1 MTVCF
6 LPHDSL
12 FLPPSFPGGNV
23 KKFAA
28 LIATAAVAL
37 AACGSNDEA
46 TITMPTVA
54 ESAEAVVVGAWAR
67 NSPMAA
73 SVGAGYLVIT
83 SPIDDELLGIAVPAE
98 IAARVELHE
107 TVAVES
113 ADDSDTSGHGDSG
126 HGSMPPMAG
135 GMMTMR
141 EVGSIEL
148 PAGKMVMLQPGG
160 LHIMFLDLAGPLEL
174 GSSFTATLTFA
185 VADPLEVTFE
195 VRDTAP

>member
-1 MTVCF
+1 M
-6 LPHDSL
+6 
-12 FLPPSFPGGNV
+12 
-23 KKFAA
+23 KKFAT

-37 AACGSNDEA
+37 AACGSNDEV

-54 ESAEAVVVGAWAR
+54 GSAEAVVVGAWAR
-67 NSPMAA
+67 KSPMAA

-83 SPIDDELLGIAVPAE
+83 SPINDELLGITVPAE

-107 TVAVES
+107 TVAVKP
-113 ADDSDTSGHGDSG
+113 ADDSDTSGHDESGHDDSSHDESG
-126 HGSMPPMAG
+126 HGNMPPMAG